1 MATLTMISNQDGRE
15 KVFSSDQHLRTQRIR
30 LQNLYEF
37 DVARCSPRARILRYK
52 YSASDAKDR
61 FRLIHGSQVTVV
73 LEHVSHLL
81 YVHKGCIGNGL
92 PCALSIWAFGS
103 GACLRRKCH
112 ETIFPCLCLFPSPP
126 LVGASKVQ
134 VRLGCGH
141 PGYASPRLAS
151 APIEVLA
158 PSPIQ
163 GRRGGRRHRRFL
175 GEPRT

>member
-1 MATLTMISNQDGRE
+1 M
-15 KVFSSDQHLRTQRIR
+15 
-30 LQNLYEF
+30 QNLYEF

-103 GACLRRKCH
+103 GACLRRRCN
-112 ETIFPCLCLFPSPP
+112 EIIFPCLCLFPSPP

-141 PGYASPRLAS
+141 PGYARTPDNTYICLILKWSILGLFVRT
-151 APIEVLA
+151 
-158 PSPIQ
+158 
-163 GRRGGRRHRRFL
+163 HFRRFCPFFPQPL
-175 GEPRT
+175 ADRAKMSENPDPASGCAQKPRKPY